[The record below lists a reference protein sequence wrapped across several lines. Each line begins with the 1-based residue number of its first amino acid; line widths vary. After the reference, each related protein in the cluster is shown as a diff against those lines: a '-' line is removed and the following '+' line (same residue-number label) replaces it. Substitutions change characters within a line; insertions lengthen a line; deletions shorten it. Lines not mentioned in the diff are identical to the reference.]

1 MDESPDQP
9 PEQKIAARLISR
21 SIEIE
26 MKKSYIDYAMSV
38 IVGRALPDVSDGL
51 KPVHRRI
58 LFAMNEM
65 GLAHNK
71 PQKKSARVVG
81 EVLGKYH
88 PHGDMAI
95 YDTLAR
101 MAQDFSMRYPLIDG
115 QGNFGSVDGDSP
127 AAMRYT
133 ECRLSAIAME
143 MLADVDQET
152 VDFADNFDGSL
163 KEPLVLPSKI
173 PNLLVN
179 GSSGIA
185 VGMATNIPPHN
196 LGEVV
201 DALVLLI
208 DREIDRKDVDLRELM
223 EIVKG
228 PDFPTG
234 GIVYGAAGIVEAYAS
249 GKGRIRVRA
258 RTAIERDD
266 ESAKAQIVV
275 TEIPYMVNKST
286 LLEEIAELVKDKRV
300 EGISDL
306 RDESDKEG
314 MRIVIELKRDALE
327 DVVMNQL
334 FTHSQ
339 LQTTFGI
346 NNLALVNNQPRVLS
360 LKEILEYYKDHR
372 FDVVKRRTEFRLK
385 EAEKRAHILAGLM
398 TALDH
403 LDDVIKIIRKAKTR
417 DEARTSLM
425 SKYLLSEE
433 QTKAILEMQLQ
444 RLTGMEMQSVR
455 DESQAT
461 AKLIDE
467 LRSIL
472 KDEKKILGIIKTEA
486 LAVKE
491 QFGDARRTTIE
502 ANALDLDIEDLIP
515 VEDVVVTISQ
525 TGYIKRLP
533 LDTYESQRRGGV
545 GLMGMETK
553 EEDYVVDMFVTCS
566 HDYIMFFTNKGRAY
580 WLKAYKVP
588 VGGRHAKGKPI
599 VNLLEHLEEGEKV
612 MNTIPVK
619 LFDEDSN
626 LVFATKKGTI
636 KKTKLSAYS
645 HIRQS
650 GIIAIKLDEDD
661 ELVDTALTD
670 GTKEIVLATK
680 KGLAARFNETDAR
693 PIGRGTYG
701 VRGIRLKA
709 NDEVVSMAIVTPKD
723 QLLSLSETGFGKRSL
738 VEYYRKIKRGG
749 KGVITMKTGGRNG
762 DVLTVMKVSDDDE
775 LIITSVKGMVIRMPV
790 QGISLQGRATMGVRV
805 MRLKEK
811 DKIAAVARLVGMQEE
826 ERVVEAGRTLT
837 SCPTPNGDSNGEGGS
852 EQPDES
858 ADDDPGDEK

>member
-1 MDESPDQP
+1 MDEVSEQP
-9 PEQKIAARLISR
+9 QQKVAAKLVPR
-21 SIEIE
+21 SIETE

-71 PQKKSARVVG
+71 AHKKSARVVG

-95 YDTLAR
+95 YDTLVR

-133 ECRLSAIAME
+133 ECRLSAAAAE
-143 MLADVDQET
+143 MLADVDQST
-152 VDFADNFDGSL
+152 VDFTDNFDGSL
-163 KEPLVLPSKI
+163 KEPLVLPSKL

-196 LGEVV
+196 LNEIV
-201 DALVLLI
+201 DALTLLI
-208 DREIDRKDVDLRELM
+208 DREIEGKDVDLRELM
-223 EIVKG
+223 EVVKG

-234 GIVYGAAGIVEAYAS
+234 GIIYGAQGIVEAYAS

-258 RTAIERDD
+258 RTAIEHD
-266 ESAKAQIVV
+266 EDTGKAQVIV

-286 LLEEIAELVKDKRV
+286 LLEEIAELVKTKRV
-300 EGISDL
+300 EGIADL

-314 MRIVIELKRDALE
+314 MRIVIELKRDAIE
-327 DVVMNQL
+327 DVVLNQL

-346 NNLALVNNQPRVLS
+346 INIALVNNQPRVLS
-360 LKEILEYYKDHR
+360 LKEMIEYYKDHR
-372 FDVVKRRTEFRLK
+372 FDVVKRRTEYRLK

-403 LDDVIKIIRKAKTR
+403 LDEVIRIIRKAKTR
-417 DEARTSLM
+417 DEARGALM
-425 SKYLLSEE
+425 SKFLLSEE

-455 DESQAT
+455 DEAQTT

-467 LRSIL
+467 LKSIL
-472 KDEKKILGIIKTEA
+472 KDEKKILGIIKSEA
-486 LAVKE
+486 LAIKE
-491 QFGDARRTTIE
+491 QLGDARRTAIE
-502 ANALDLDIEDLIP
+502 ASGIDLDIEDLIP

-566 HDYIMFFTNKGRAY
+566 HDYIMFFTNKGRVY

-588 VGGRHAKGKPI
+588 VGGRHAKGKPV

-612 MNTIPVK
+612 VATMPVK
-619 LFDEDSN
+619 AFDEESY

-661 ELVDTALTD
+661 ELVETAVTD
-670 GTKEIVLATK
+670 GTREIVLATR
-680 KGLAARFNETDAR
+680 KGLAARFDEKDAR
-693 PIGRGTYG
+693 PIGRGTFG
-701 VRGIRLKA
+701 VRGIRLRQG
-709 NDEVVSMAIVTPKD
+709 DEVVSMAVVSPKD
-723 QLLSLSETGFGKRSL
+723 ELLSVTEAGFGKRSQ
-738 VEYYRKIKRGG
+738 VDDYRKIKRGG
-749 KGVITMKTGGRNG
+749 KGVITIKTGGRNG
-762 DVLTVMKVSDDDE
+762 DVISVMKVTNDDE
-775 LIITSVKGMVIRMPV
+775 LIVLSVKGMVIRMPV
-790 QGISLQGRATMGVRV
+790 QGISLLGRATMGVRV
-805 MRLKEK
+805 MRLREG
-811 DKIAAVARLVGMQEE
+811 DKIAAVTRLLGSMEE
-826 ERVVEAGRTLT
+826 ERMVEAGRTLT
-837 SCPTPNGDSNGEGGS
+837 SRTVPNGDVGGEGGEEGEEDS
-852 EQPDES
+852 EPEDPEK
-858 ADDDPGDEK
+858 DDS

>member
-1 MDESPDQP
+1 MDQVSEQQP
-9 PEQKIAARLISR
+9 QPKIAAKLISR
-21 SIEIE
+21 AIETE

-71 PQKKSARVVG
+71 AHKKSARVVG

-95 YDTLAR
+95 YDTLVR

-133 ECRLSAIAME
+133 ECRLSSTAAE
-143 MLADVDQET
+143 MLADVDQNT
-152 VDFADNFDGSL
+152 VDFTDNFDGSL
-163 KEPLVLPSKI
+163 KEPLVLPSKL

-196 LGEVV
+196 LNEVV

-208 DREIDRKDVDLRELM
+208 DREIDGKDADLRELM

-234 GIVYGAAGIVEAYAS
+234 GTIYGAQGIVEAYAS

-258 RTAIERDD
+258 KTVIERDED
-266 ESAKAQIVV
+266 SGKAQIVV

-286 LLEEIAELVKDKRV
+286 LLEEIAEQVKTKRI

-314 MRIVIELKRDALE
+314 MRIVIELKRDAIE
-327 DVVMNQL
+327 DVVLNQL

-346 NNLALVNNQPRVLS
+346 INLALVNNQPRVLS
-360 LKEILEYYKDHR
+360 LKEMLEYYKDHR
-372 FDVVKRRTEFRLK
+372 FEVVKRRTEFRLK

-403 LDDVIKIIRKAKTR
+403 LDDVIRIIRKAKTR
-417 DEARTSLM
+417 DEARTGLM
-425 SKYLLSEE
+425 TKYLLSEE

-444 RLTGMEMQSVR
+444 RLTGMEMQAVR
-455 DESQAT
+455 DEAQVT

-467 LRSIL
+467 LKSIL
-472 KDEKKILGIIKTEA
+472 KDEKKILGIIKSEA
-486 LAVKE
+486 LAIKD
-491 QFGDARRTTIE
+491 QFGDARRTAIE
-502 ANALDLDIEDLIP
+502 ASGVDLDIEDLIP
-515 VEDVVVTISQ
+515 IEDVVVTISQ

-553 EEDYVVDMFVTCS
+553 EEDYVIDMFITCS
-566 HDYIMFFTNKGRAY
+566 HDYIMFFTNKGRGY
-580 WLKAYKVP
+580 WLKAYRVP

-612 MNTIPVK
+612 VATMPVK
-619 LFDEDSN
+619 AFDEESY

-650 GIIAIKLDEDD
+650 GIIAMKLDEDD
-661 ELVDTALTD
+661 ELVETALTD
-670 GTKEIVLATK
+670 GTREIVLATK
-680 KGLAARFNETDAR
+680 KGLAARFDEKDAR

-701 VRGIRLKA
+701 VRGVRLKPG
-709 NDEVVSMAIVTPKD
+709 DEVVSMAVVEPKD
-723 QLLSLSETGFGKRSL
+723 QLLSVTEEGFGKRSL
-738 VEYYRKIKRGG
+738 VDDYRKIKRGG
-749 KGVITMKTGGRNG
+749 KGVITIKTGGRNG
-762 DVLTVMKVSDDDE
+762 DVICVMKVTDEDE

-805 MRLKEK
+805 MRLKEG
-811 DKIAAVARLVGMQEE
+811 DKIAAIARLVGTSEE

-837 SCPTPNGDSNGEGGS
+837 SCPAPNGEGDSGK
-852 EQPDES
+852 ERDDES
-858 ADDDPGDEK
+858 EDAENNETDE